1 MLNPSTARLQYERID
16 DGIFVMLKI
25 WGRPNSINV
34 QKVLWSCGEL
44 GLEYERIDAGNEF
57 EVNKTA
63 EYRALNPNG
72 LVPTIEDGEVKL
84 WESNVIVRYLAH
96 KAGDGRLCPA
106 DIGTRFDAERW
117 MDWQATVF
125 WPVLRPLFIQLTRT
139 SREKR
144 DSAVISEGEK
154 LSLAAVRILDQRL
167 SDRAFLA
174 GDAFSMGDIPAA
186 ATVHRWYALD
196 IDHPELL
203 NVQRWYDLMKQRQP
217 FREVV
222 ITPLS

>member
-1 MLNPSTARLQYERID
+1 
-16 DGIFVMLKI
+16 VLKI
-25 WGRPNSINV
+25 WGRANSINV
-34 QKVLWSCGEL
+34 QKVLWCCGEL

-57 EVNKTA
+57 AVNKTA

-72 LVPTIEDGEVKL
+72 LVPTIEDGGIKL

-96 KAGDGRLCPA
+96 KTGDGRLCPA
-106 DIGTRFDAERW
+106 EIGTRFDAERW
-117 MDWQATVF
+117 MDWQATAF
-125 WPVLRPLFIQLTRT
+125 WPVLRPLFIQLIRT
-139 SREKR
+139 PAAKL
-144 DSAVISEGEK
+144 DSAVISEGERRA
-154 LSLAAVRILDQRL
+154 LAAVRILDQHL

-196 IDHPELL
+196 IEHPVLP

-222 ITPLS
+222 MTPLS